1 MGVRDGYGAVSDPG
15 AFAPSFPS
23 FDVCGSAVASTLLQ
37 DEGEGDAASSL
48 LCEAAAAK
56 VICQ

>member
-1 MGVRDGYGAVSDPG
+1 MRDGYGAVSDPG

-48 LCEAAAAK
+48 LCDAAAAK